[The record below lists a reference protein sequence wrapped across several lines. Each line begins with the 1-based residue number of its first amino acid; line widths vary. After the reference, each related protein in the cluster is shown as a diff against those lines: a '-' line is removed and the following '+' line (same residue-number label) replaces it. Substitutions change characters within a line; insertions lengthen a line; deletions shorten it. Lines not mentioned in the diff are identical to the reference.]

1 MVRTLI
7 AATALRGALLL
18 QPSLASAADD
28 MTPKDALAIM
38 YGVQMAPR
46 VCDWKDAKEPS
57 AIDARV
63 AEAEKALGVT
73 DDEKAKLKAV
83 AEADLRKDL
92 AENCDPKGLVRAMH
106 DDPN

>member
-1 MVRTLI
+1 MSRTLT
-7 AATALRGALLL
+7 AATALVGALLL
-18 QPSLASAADD
+18 LPCAALAADD
-28 MTPKDALAIM
+28 LTPKDALGIM

-46 VCDWKDAKEPS
+46 VCDWKDAKAS

-73 DDEKAKLKAV
+73 DEEKAKLKAD
-83 AEADLRKDL
+83 AEADLRRDL
-92 AENCDPKGLVRAMH
+92 AQNCDPKGLVRAIY